1 MAVIRNHREWKIW
14 DKQGKSKKKRKILNV
29 KTDPPPFR
37 NGLSNGGM
45 ASPGVISDLMQ
56 LHQPFLYRKGLQF
69 AFLALSKCFQ

>member
-1 MAVIRNHREWKIW
+1 MKAKKLERENLIH
-14 DKQGKSKKKRKILNV
+14 LLV
-29 KTDPPPFR
+29 P

-69 AFLALSKCFQ
+69 AFSALSKCFQ